1 MIECKCSGV
10 SVSEGED
17 EDEALRK
24 EGASGPG
31 AINASVRDPG

>member
-1 MIECKCSGV
+1 MFGCKCFG
-10 SVSEGED
+10 GRG